1 MTRFSVSSSGRIKL
15 AFLIA
20 AFSLMA
26 LLTLGPYLGS
36 LETAFAAPSGA
47 WPRVVVDD
55 TGARVEITSEPRRI
69 VSLAPS
75 NTEVLFALG
84 LGDRVV
90 GVTTACTYPAEAQK
104 KAKVGDYNIS
114 VEKVVGLAP
123 DLVVAVSSLQ
133 EAVISQLR
141 GLGIKVVA
149 VNPTT
154 FDETMAAITLIG
166 KATGADAAAARIVND
181 AKARIDAVQARVARV
196 PAARR
201 VKVFVEIWNEP
212 LMTAGKGTFVDD
224 LVRLAGGVNIA
235 GSVQGWAQFSPET
248 VIAQNPDVVILTNF
262 NKAEALSRAAWQ
274 GISAF
279 RKGQVFEANPDL
291 LVRPGPRLIDGVEW
305 LARTFYP
312 ELFKSGGESR

>member
-1 MTRFSVSSSGRIKL
+1 MTRFSVSSTGRMKL
-15 AFLIA
+15 AFMIA
-20 AFSLMA
+20 AFSLIA
-26 LLTLGPYLGS
+26 LLTLGPYLGD
-36 LETAFAAPSGA
+36 LEAASAAQSGA
-47 WPRVVVDD
+47 WPRVIVDD
-55 TGARVEITSEPRRI
+55 TGARVEIASEPRRI

-90 GVTTACTYPAEAQK
+90 GVTTACTYPPEAQK

-114 VEKVVGLAP
+114 VEKVVGLSP
-123 DLVVAVSSLQ
+123 DLVVGVASLQ

-141 GLGIKVVA
+141 SLGVPVVA
-149 VNPTT
+149 INPTT

-166 KATGADAAAARIVND
+166 RATGAEAAAARIVGD
-181 AKARIDAVQARVARV
+181 AKARVDAVQAVVNKV
-196 PAARR
+196 PATRK

-212 LMTAGKGTFVDD
+212 LMTAGRGTFVDD
-224 LVRLAGGVNIA
+224 LIRLAGGVNIA
-235 GSVQGWAQFSPET
+235 GSVQGWAQFSQEA
-248 VIAQNPDVVILTNF
+248 VIAQDPDVVILTNF

-279 RKGQVFEANPDL
+279 KKGQVYEANPDL

-312 ELFKSGGESR
+312 DLFKSGGGSK